1 MRLLPLT
8 RDRRR
13 PARGQALVEPTH
25 ALIPGAAQAL
35 RGRLRARLGR
45 RGQSLVEL
53 AVVLPVLLLVLGG
66 AIDLGR
72 AFFARTAIENAAK
85 EGVFF
90 GATKPEC
97 DDAGTGCGDPS
108 NVEWHVV
115 NEAPGMPVTW
125 TAECFNTSGT
135 KVALTACEADYT
147 YRVTV
152 EHRFN
157 LVTPLLSGLFG
168 TGIDLASRATAVVFS
183 DAAGG
188 AGGPLPI
195 PSTSPAPE
203 VDPPGQCLVPNLNG
217 LKANKVDDPW
227 TDRGFLGAIT
237 KVGSGNFTVVGQSLQ
252 AGTWW
257 PCASGITVS
266 SGAITPSPAPTPVP
280 TPSPSPSPSPTPTP
294 APTAAATPTP
304 TATPL
309 PTPSPSPSC
318 RLVPTLEGFTV
329 SAARAKWTA
338 AGFTGPFTPASGQT
352 NKTVIKQTTNPASI
366 PGDCIPPNSS
376 VTVTHS

>member
-1 MRLLPLT
+1 MRLLPFS

-13 PARGQALVEPTH
+13 PSRGQALVEPTH
-25 ALIPGAAQAL
+25 ALIPRPIRAL
-35 RGRLRARLGR
+35 RARLRARLGR

-66 AIDLGR
+66 AIDFGR

-85 EGVFF
+85 EGALF

-115 NEAPGMPVTW
+115 NESPGMPVTW
-125 TAECFNTSGT
+125 TAECFDTSGT
-135 KVALTACEADYT
+135 EVALSACEANYT
-147 YRVTV
+147 YKVTV
-152 EHRFN
+152 EHRFD

-183 DAAGG
+183 DAAA

-195 PSTSPAPE
+195 GSSSPAPE
-203 VDPPGQCLVPNLNG
+203 ENPPGQCLVPNLNG
-217 LKANKVDDPW
+217 LRANNVDHPW
-227 TDRGFLGAIT
+227 TDRGFLGGIT

-266 SGAITPSPAPTPVP
+266 SGAITPSPAPTVVP
-280 TPSPSPSPSPTPTP
+280 TPIPSPTPTP
-294 APTAAATPTP
+294 APTAAATPVPTVTPVPTPGPTP
-304 TATPL
+304 T
-309 PTPSPSPSC
+309 C

-338 AGFTGPFTPASGQT
+338 AGFTGPFSPASGST
-352 NKTVIKQTTNPASI
+352 NKTVITQTTNPASI